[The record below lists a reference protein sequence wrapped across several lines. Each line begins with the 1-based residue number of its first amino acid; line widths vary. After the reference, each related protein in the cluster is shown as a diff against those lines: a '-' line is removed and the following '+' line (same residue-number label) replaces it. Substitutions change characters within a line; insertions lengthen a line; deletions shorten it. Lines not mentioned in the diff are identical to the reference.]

1 MGIYNEDT
9 KHGVSGATIS
19 NLYVT
24 ADVQLDRTAT
34 SLRPPMRTIS
44 VSLRAAVVLT
54 SIVMGAQPALAQ
66 FPIDRVIPTRP
77 GQSISMDID
86 AGGAVSVVGTDANEV
101 RVRVDEGRQECE
113 PRCRVDIDQDGDG
126 VRVRAY
132 HVNRSSRT
140 RGGLRFT
147 VQVPKRYDV
156 KIETTGGTVEVDG
169 VTGRISG
176 RTMGGALRFSN
187 LSGSLN
193 FSTMGGGITVR
204 DSDLDGR
211 VHTMGGS
218 VTIDGVR
225 GNLSGTTMGGRVTR
239 NGSANGVTL
248 SSTSGRRGQVE
259 VKSSGVLSMRS
270 MGGDIELDDAP
281 NGADLQTMGGFI
293 KLRHAGG
300 NVRAHTMGG
309 RITLGE
315 VDGSIKATT
324 MGGDVTARMIGD
336 PSRGDRDVEISS
348 MGGDI
353 DVTVPAGLS
362 MDIDVEI
369 AYTRKHEGDYRV
381 ISDVPL
387 KQSVSENWSRA
398 EGDARK
404 KITATGSVGGGKNR
418 VRIRTINGNV
428 RINRL

>member
-1 MGIYNEDT
+1 MFRILF
-9 KHGVSGATIS
+9 S
-19 NLYVT
+19 
-24 ADVQLDRTAT
+24 
-34 SLRPPMRTIS
+34 P
-44 VSLRAAVVLT
+44 RAAIVLT
-54 SIVMGAQPALAQ
+54 SIVLGAQPAFAQ

-77 GQSISMDID
+77 GQSIFMDID

-218 VTIDGVR
+218 VTLDGVR

-239 NGSANGVTL
+239 NGSTNGVTL
-248 SSTSGRRGQVE
+248 SSTSGRRGDAE
-259 VKSSGVLSMRS
+259 VRSGGELKMHS
-270 MGGDIELDDAP
+270 MGGDIELDEAP

-293 KLRHAGG
+293 KLNRAGG
-300 NVRAHTMGG
+300 DVRAHTMGG

-324 MGGDVTARMIGD
+324 MGGDITARMVGD
-336 PSRGDRDVEISS
+336 PSKGDRDVEIRS

-353 DVTVPAGLS
+353 ELTVPAGLS
-362 MDIDVEI
+362 MDVDVEL
-369 AYTRKHEGDYRV
+369 AYTRKHDGEYRV
-381 ISDVPL
+381 ISDFPL
-387 KQSVSENWSRA
+387 KESVSENWSRSN
-398 EGDARK
+398 GDPRK
-404 KITATGSVGGGKNR
+404 TITATGKVGSGKNR
-418 VRIRTINGNV
+418 VRLRTINGNV
-428 RINRL
+428 RIIRR